1 MIREKLYRKYNS
13 FSSRDA
19 FHSRVTGKM
28 VVMVMMVMMM
38 MMMMMMMM
46 ISIKASRAQ
55 GSETTSYLAR
65 RARFTLAENN
75 YAKSSF
81 I

>member
-19 FHSRVTGKM
+19 FHGRVTGKM
-28 VVMVMMVMMM
+28 VVMV

>member
-1 MIREKLYRKYNS
+1 MIREKVYRKYNS

-28 VVMVMMVMMM
+28 VVMVMMV